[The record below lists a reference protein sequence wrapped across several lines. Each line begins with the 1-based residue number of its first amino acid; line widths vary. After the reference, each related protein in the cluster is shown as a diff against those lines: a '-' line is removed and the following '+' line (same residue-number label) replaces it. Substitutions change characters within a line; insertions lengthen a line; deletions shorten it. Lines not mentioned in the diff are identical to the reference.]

1 MQVGCPWGW
10 NIGITINYDE
20 SMLTWMSD
28 HSHTTSAL
36 LFHAGILVKRQQKI
50 CVGSYPF
57 FSPLSQEFL
66 RYQWETS
73 QVKSMLG
80 YPTIVSSVSHRW
92 QQSAEF
98 DSTSTGGTEK
108 EAFLGPL
115 LRGVWL
121 ARTLGST
128 LLRPQ
133 RRSSQCYFL
142 SVHSFINSYIH
153 WSL

>member
-1 MQVGCPWGW
+1 MMNQCWLECLTIHIQRPHYCFMRGFWLSD
-10 NIGITINYDE
+10 NI
-20 SMLTWMSD
+20 L
-28 HSHTTSAL
+28 AL
-36 LFHAGILVKRQQKI
+36 QEVQKI

-73 QVKSMLG
+73 QVKSMLV